1 MAFHWIC
8 GLPLARAEAVHAL
21 ARHHVDAAAV
31 DRERVLDVLA
41 EPDGADPA
49 RLRVED
55 RDLAVLLRDEPD
67 AAPEVG
73 QRRADALV
81 RLEDARQVVVVRLR
95 DAAAVRG
102 DLEHEQVARLR
113 GAPDAVAPVEEEVAA
128 AGEVL
133 VRLRARRVGRVR
145 HVVGGE
151 QLERLRVDHPHLRRR
166 DQRRADAHQVPARVE
181 RERPAQRRRH
191 RVRERHGRAAQRP
204 GPAVGVGHPGV
215 VVDVAARVRR
225 HEGVARRLRVAE
237 LLGGGRRALVPRQG
251 GAERVE
257 DRLGGRGGREREH
270 DCEGQNGWDPAPYG
284 HGAKITPCL

>member
-1 MAFHWIC
+1 MSSPSRMARI
-8 GLPLARAEAVHAL
+8 R
-21 ARHHVDAAAV
+21 
-31 DRERVLDVLA
+31 
-41 EPDGADPA
+41 A

-81 RLEDARQVVVVRLR
+81 RLEHARQVVVVRLR
-95 DAAAVRG
+95 DAAAVGR
-102 DLEHEQVARLR
+102 DLKHEQVARLR

-145 HVVGGE
+145 HLVGGE
-151 QLERLRVDHPHLRRR
+151 QLERLRVDHSHLRRR
-166 DQRRADAHQVPARVE
+166 DQGRADAHNESTRVE
-181 RERPAQRRRH
+181 RQRPAQRGRH
-191 RVRERHGRAAQRP
+191 RVRRRHGRAPERP

-225 HEGVARRLRVAE
+225 HEGVARRLRVRE
-237 LLGGGRRALVPRQG
+237 LLRAGRRALVPRQR

-257 DRLGGRGGREREH
+257 DRRGGGGGRERE
-270 DCEGQNGWDPAPYG
+270 DDRRAGRLRSSVCVDTRR
-284 HGAKITPCL
+284 K